1 MMNTPCKKQAAMILF
16 TGILLCSMVA
26 QEKYSSS
33 TDIDWS
39 TASIRVSLS
48 LDLQKAEIRL
58 PSGRLLAEQ
67 MLDSALPSLIRQQ
80 ILTIGL
86 DSYRTINDSL
96 QDGSISPSD
105 LDAYLTGGAKL
116 STSLSY
122 DMKSMV
128 VSYEFSLIDLVS
140 LFVKHSIP
148 IEQAVAETYTPTRS
162 YSGILIFVQ
171 GEYPVRG
178 EHRNGILAP
187 SLFPRIYD
195 DTMTPILERN
205 FMYPEAL
212 RRYGPV
218 GWARSLDDSAVELRV
233 GEDPLRLIASAIF
246 GTRRS
251 DVILSRADA
260 LKILASPQNR
270 ELIKQGKVIFIYSP

>member
-1 MMNTPCKKQAAMILF
+1 MNTPYKKLAMLF
-16 TGILLCSMVA
+16 FCAFSLLCPAFA
-26 QEKYSSS
+26 QEPFSSR
-33 TDIDWS
+33 TDMDWA
-39 TASIRVSLS
+39 TASIRATLS
-48 LDLQKAEIRL
+48 LDLQKAGIRL
-58 PSGRLLAEQ
+58 PSGRMLAEQ
-67 MLDSALPSLIRQQ
+67 MIDSELPSLIRAQ

-86 DSYRTINDSL
+86 DSYRTIEDSL

-105 LDAYLTGGAKL
+105 LDAYLAGGRKL
-116 STSLSY
+116 SANLSY
-122 DMKSMV
+122 DMKSLIV
-128 VSYEFSLIDLVS
+128 TYKFSLIDLVS

-178 EHRNGILAP
+178 EHRTGTLAP
-187 SLFPRIYD
+187 CLFPRIYD
-195 DTMTPILERN
+195 DMMTPILERN
-205 FMYPEAL
+205 FMYPDAL
-212 RRYGPV
+212 KRFGTV
-218 GWARSLDDSAVELRV
+218 GWAGSLDDAAVELRI

-270 ELIKQGKVIFIYSP
+270 ELIKQGKVIFIYSR